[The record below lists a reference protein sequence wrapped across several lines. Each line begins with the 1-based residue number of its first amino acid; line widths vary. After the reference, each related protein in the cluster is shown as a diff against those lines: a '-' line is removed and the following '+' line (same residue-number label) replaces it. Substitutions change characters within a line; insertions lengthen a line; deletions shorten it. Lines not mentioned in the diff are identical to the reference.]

1 MPTLFTRII
10 DGELPARF
18 VWQDDHTVAFL
29 DLRPFSAGHTLVVP
43 RREVEQWTDAEPDL
57 MDTVFRVA
65 HIIGQAQQKA
75 FAAPRVGL
83 LLAGFDVPHL
93 HVHVFPAESMQTFAA
108 LPAGGQASPAELDE
122 AAGRLRTALRD
133 LGHAAYVPED

>member
-29 DLRPFSAGHTLVVP
+29 DLRPFGPGHTLVVP
-43 RREVEQWTDAEPDL
+43 RREIEQWTDAEPEL
-57 MDTVFRVA
+57 MGTVFQVA
-65 HIIGQAQQKA
+65 HTIGQAQQKA

-83 LLAGFDVPHL
+83 LVAGFDVPHL
-93 HVHVFPAESMQTFAA
+93 HVHVFPAESMRTFAE
-108 LPAGGQASPAELDE
+108 LPAGGQATAGELDE
-122 AAGRLRTALRD
+122 AAVRLRAALRD